1 MLKLLKLN
9 NLTEGHLANKPWK
22 TLPLVLKLLAA
33 IANQVYNQ
41 TQKLDVSEHLWFLKL
56 KIDAYCW

>member
-9 NLTEGHLANKPWK
+9 NLTEGCLATKPWK

-33 IANQVYNQ
+33 IANQVYTQ

-56 KIDAYCW
+56 NIAAYCC